1 MQPFRCP
8 SCDAA
13 TIPARAKWGA
23 TSFAPATCPSCKA
36 QVYVSG
42 RQSSLWRSVEAL
54 IVTLIVIRALIGFSW
69 GLVLLAVLVIAA
81 FEALRLFL
89 APLVKLERQG
99 FQ

>member
-8 SCDAA
+8 SCDQA
-13 TIPARAKWGA
+13 TIPARAKFMA
-23 TSFAPATCPSCKA
+23 TSFAPVTCPTCKA

-42 RQSSLWRSVEAL
+42 RQSSLWRSLEAL
-54 IVTLIVIRALIGFSW
+54 IVTLIVIRAFIGFSW
-69 GLVLLAVLVIAA
+69 GLVVLGVLVILA
-81 FEALRLFL
+81 FEVLRLFL

>member
-8 SCDAA
+8 SCDEA

-23 TSFAPATCPSCKA
+23 TSFAPATCPACEA
-36 QVYVSG
+36 RVYLSG

-54 IVTLIVIRALIGFSW
+54 IVTLIVVRAFIGFSW
-69 GLVLLAVLVIAA
+69 GLVLLALLVIFA
-81 FEALRLFL
+81 FETLRLFM
-89 APLVKLERQG
+89 APLVKLEHQG